1 MLFAMDMAETWCLPK
16 NCGQS
21 MVVVVVVVM
30 VVLVGGDLTYQEEP
44 FWEVS
49 VELGEELG
57 HIFLSSLEVS

>member
-21 MVVVVVVVM
+21 MVVVM